1 MISKTAAAENTDSFD
16 DVALGRVVL
25 TGGLA
30 VNAVSVEQRV
40 ELDRRIYLGELSLED
55 MMYDESD

>member
-1 MISKTAAAENTDSFD
+1 VISKTAAAENTDSFD